1 MEFRCG
7 FVTLIGQPNAG
18 KSSLL
23 NSLVKH
29 EVAIVTPKAQ
39 TTRHAI
45 SGIINDDNY
54 QLIVVDTPGIHKPK
68 DDFGRYL
75 NKTSYG
81 QLEDSDVL
89 VFVFD
94 GSNLLNKAECEI
106 LDRLKNINFS
116 GYKIAVLNKI
126 DLLRKEKV
134 LLCLEKINKIGLF
147 DEIIPISTI
156 TKYNIE
162 ILLNTLLNKI
172 PVGHAYFDSDMLIDK
187 SLVFRVEEII
197 RQQLLYAT
205 DQELPHH
212 SSVLIEEIE
221 DFEDKIYIRALIIV
235 SRQTHK
241 GMVIGK
247 GGEKIKMVRLNSQRK
262 LRKIF
267 NKTVNCEL
275 YVRVEEDWRNRLNKM
290 NEFGYEQ

>member
-23 NSLVKH
+23 NSLVKN

-45 SGIINDDNY
+45 SGIINDKDY
-54 QLIVVDTPGIHKPK
+54 QLIIVDTPGIHKPK

-94 GSNLLNKAECEI
+94 GNNLFNKAECEI
-106 LDRLKNINFS
+106 LERLKNINFS

-126 DLLRKEKV
+126 DLLKKEKV
-134 LLCLEKINKIGLF
+134 LLCLEKIYKLDLF
-147 DEIIPISTI
+147 DEIMPISTV
-156 TKYNIE
+156 TKNNIE
-162 ILLNTLLNKI
+162 TLLTTLLNKI
-172 PVGHAYFDSDMLIDK
+172 PVGHPYFDSDMLIDK

-212 SSVLIEEIE
+212 SSVLIEEIQ

-235 SRQTHK
+235 ARFRHK

-247 GGEKIKMVRLNSQRK
+247 GGQKIKMIRLNSQRK

-290 NEFGYEQ
+290 NEFGYE